1 MNCHYRHMFRY
12 LSALLIAIAATSS
25 LAQVGPYPNRP
36 MHFIVPTPPGGGADL
51 LARVVGKK
59 ISDSV
64 GQPVIIENRPGAG
77 GNVAAAQVSRMPA
90 DGYTVFIGAIA
101 PLAISPSLYKSLPYD
116 PIQDFAPITMGV
128 VLSNILVAHPS
139 FPANNVKELLA
150 YARANPGVINF
161 ASSVTATSGHLAGE
175 LFATM
180 GNVKMTHVPYK
191 GGGPAMTD
199 LLSGQVQ
206 ISFASPPSAL
216 PFIKAG
222 KLKALG
228 VTTQYRLAALP
239 DVPTID
245 ESGVP
250 GFSANNWY
258 CFVAPAGTPK
268 DIVARLNQEIR
279 KAMAA
284 PEVSAILATGGMDPA
299 PGTPE
304 ALTAFI
310 KAEIEKWGKIIKAGK
325 FTAD

>member
-1 MNCHYRHMFRY
+1 MNYHYRHTFRY
-12 LSALLIAIAATSS
+12 LCALLIAIAATSA

-36 MHFIVPTPPGGGADL
+36 IRFIVPTPPGGGADM
-51 LARVVGKK
+51 LARLVGKK
-59 ISDSV
+59 LSDSV
-64 GQPVIIENRPGAG
+64 GQPVIIDNRPGAA
-77 GNVAAAQVSRMPA
+77 GNVAAGQVSRMPA

-101 PLAISPSLYKSLPYD
+101 TLAISPSLYKSLPYD
-116 PIQDFAPITMGV
+116 PIKDFAPITMGV
-128 VLSNILVAHPS
+128 VLSNILVVHPS
-139 FPANNVKELLA
+139 FPVNNVKELLA
-150 YARANPGVINF
+150 YARANPGSVNF
-161 ASSVTATSGHLAGE
+161 ASSGNATSGHLAGE

-199 LLSGQVQ
+199 LLSGHVEL
-206 ISFASPPSAL
+206 SFASPPSAM

-222 KLKALG
+222 RLKAVG

-268 DIVARLNQEIR
+268 DIIAKLNQEIH
-279 KAMAA
+279 KVLTA
-284 PEVSAILATGGMDPA
+284 PDVRAILTAEGMDPA

-310 KAEIEKWGKIIKAGK
+310 QAETEKWGKVIKAGK